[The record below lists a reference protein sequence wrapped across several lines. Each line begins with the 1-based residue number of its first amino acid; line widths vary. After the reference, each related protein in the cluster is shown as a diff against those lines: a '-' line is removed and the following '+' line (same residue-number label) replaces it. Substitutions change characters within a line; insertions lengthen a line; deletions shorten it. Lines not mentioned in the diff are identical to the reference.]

1 MWHSLRFPCLHLWSA
16 PLWFCVAVVWLCT
29 GRVVFLLFSSVACV
43 VALVV
48 RSSSKQFAVEVS
60 CVGGADVVLC
70 GLSVVAMLCRGRCM
84 QRFQLATSNWHS
96 GVAFVC
102 SNPAVATSSFRR
114 MLDLA
119 WARIPWLTPR
129 VFFVNG
135 HSIVYRAHG
144 WLFMLDPF
152 I

>member
-1 MWHSLRFPCLHLWSA
+1 M
-16 PLWFCVAVVWLCT
+16 AVVWLCT

-84 QRFQLATSNWHS
+84 QRFPSFSHLGGPSRGGFSMLES
-96 GVAFVC
+96 GRSPFRLFDAC
-102 SNPAVATSSFRR
+102 STLRGLKSHG
-114 MLDLA
+114 L
-119 WARIPWLTPR
+119 PR
-129 VFFVNG
+129 ECF
-135 HSIVYRAHG
+135 
-144 WLFMLDPF
+144 
-152 I
+152 